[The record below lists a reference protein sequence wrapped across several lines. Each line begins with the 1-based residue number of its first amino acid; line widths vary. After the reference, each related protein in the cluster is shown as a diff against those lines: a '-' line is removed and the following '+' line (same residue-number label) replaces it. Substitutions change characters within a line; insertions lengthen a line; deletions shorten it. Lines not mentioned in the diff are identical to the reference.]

1 MSRERRQM
9 RHQFKQLVADRLAN
23 AEVESAD
30 GMKLLKYETDG
41 KFDYELYKEAQTLGN
56 KIKLQNQ
63 WVPEEHIEILAK
75 YLKANGEDPKN
86 GICHGT
92 HQGYEQTWFMVH
104 LGDGS
109 DVFGTEISDTATE
122 FPHTIQWDFH
132 EVKDEWVGA
141 KDFVYSNSW
150 DHSFDPK
157 MAFRNWANCLKPGGF
172 LLLDHGWNYQVDR
185 VNPLDP
191 FGISEEGLVDLLN
204 TELADLGEVVEVI
217 DGGRHKRFP
226 IRTVIFRR
234 KK

>member
-1 MSRERRQM
+1 
-9 RHQFKQLVADRLAN
+9 
-23 AEVESAD
+23 
-30 GMKLLKYETDG
+30 
-41 KFDYELYKEAQTLGN
+41 
-56 KIKLQNQ
+56 
-63 WVPEEHIEILAK
+63 
-75 YLKANGEDPKN
+75 
-86 GICHGT
+86 
-92 HQGYEQTWFMVH
+92 MVH